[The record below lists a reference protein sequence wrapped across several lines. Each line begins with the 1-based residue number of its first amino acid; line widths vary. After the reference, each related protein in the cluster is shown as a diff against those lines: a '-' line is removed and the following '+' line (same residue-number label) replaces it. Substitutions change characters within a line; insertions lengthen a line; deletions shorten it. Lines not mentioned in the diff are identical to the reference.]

1 MVISYAREMDEY
13 TPHPT
18 GGVLT
23 GELNKDLVILENN
36 IPVVG
41 SANLEVEIMSSNIPT
56 ISRSRECTVC
66 TSGHENDQ
74 KMRNVQSVLAVMR
87 MIGWQLTVEV
97 DSWNNTNVQY
107 CKVYHFIQIRL

>member
-1 MVISYAREMDEY
+1 MVISYAREMDELHTASY
-13 TPHPT
+13 WWSASR
-18 GGVLT
+18 
-23 GELNKDLVILENN
+23 ELNKDLVILENN

-66 TSGHENDQ
+66 TSGHKNDK

-87 MIGWQLTVEV
+87 MIG
-97 DSWNNTNVQY
+97 
-107 CKVYHFIQIRL
+107 

>member
-66 TSGHENDQ
+66 TSGHEKVSPNSPGAFPA
-74 KMRNVQSVLAVMR
+74 RFILR
-87 MIGWQLTVEV
+87 TV
-97 DSWNNTNVQY
+97 N
-107 CKVYHFIQIRL
+107 

>member
-1 MVISYAREMDEY
+1 MPFFKPRSPTWSYPTLGRSTSY

-18 GGVLT
+18 GGVLA

-87 MIGWQLTVEV
+87 MIG
-97 DSWNNTNVQY
+97 
-107 CKVYHFIQIRL
+107 

>member
-1 MVISYAREMDEY
+1 MAQRL
-13 TPHPT
+13 PHHIAPAYSLL
-18 GGVLT
+18 VLVT
-23 GELNKDLVILENN
+23 LLVILENN

-87 MIGWQLTVEV
+87 MIG
-97 DSWNNTNVQY
+97 
-107 CKVYHFIQIRL
+107 